1 MRYFPIQIFQP
12 CCCTQRY
19 HILDETVRTARLF
32 FENLSSEMFS
42 LESVNLPK
50 NQINFQRV

>member
-1 MRYFPIQIFQP
+1 MSYFRIQIFQP

-19 HILDETVRTARLF
+19 ILEETGRAARVF

-42 LESVNLPK
+42 LEYVNLPK
-50 NQINFQRV
+50 K

>member
-12 CCCTQRY
+12 CCCTQKY
-19 HILDETVRTARLF
+19 HILDETVSTARLF

>member
-1 MRYFPIQIFQP
+1 MSYFRIQIFQP

-19 HILDETVRTARLF
+19 HILNETGRAARVF

-42 LESVNLPK
+42 LESVNLSK
-50 NQINFQRV
+50 K